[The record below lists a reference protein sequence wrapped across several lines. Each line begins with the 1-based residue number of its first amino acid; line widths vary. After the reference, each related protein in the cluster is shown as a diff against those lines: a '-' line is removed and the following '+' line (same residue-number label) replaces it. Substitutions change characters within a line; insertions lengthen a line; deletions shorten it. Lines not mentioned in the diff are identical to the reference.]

1 MANAR
6 SHHSLSSGGVRSGR
20 VTDALPVG
28 WLDELREFLAIPSV
42 SADPAHATDVAR
54 AAEWVAGKVRALGG
68 AASVREDG
76 RLVVGE
82 IAGPPGAP
90 TVLVYGHY
98 DVQPP
103 APLELWE
110 SDPFAA
116 EARGEWLYAR
126 GVADD
131 KGQLWMQLEAIE
143 QLVEEGRPPVT
154 LRIVCDGE
162 EETGGDAIIRFLEED
177 DGPVDA
183 CVVLDGWMKTRSTP
197 EFVVATRGLVALD
210 VEVRTGDRD
219 LHSGHYGGT
228 ALNAIH
234 ALAQALTA
242 LLPRDGRLPEPLR
255 AGVSPPDD
263 DEVAGWRELPP
274 GSAELARV
282 GAVPLD
288 ERAAEEFYE
297 RVFVEP
303 SLDVTGILGGK
314 PGLRNTTLV
323 SHASAGI
330 TIRVAPGQDPAV
342 LAAAAEELL
351 RSGLPPGASLQIV
364 KADLTPP
371 AVLPRE
377 TPVLELARDAFES
390 VFGRRPLIVRVGG
403 TLPIT
408 AALAARRIPTVLAG
422 LALPDS
428 HTHSPNERMLL
439 ETFPLGVAAARE
451 TYRRIGARGGA
462 SD

>member
-1 MANAR
+1 MPE
-6 SHHSLSSGGVRSGR
+6 
-20 VTDALPVG
+20 ALPAA
-28 WLDELREFLAIPSV
+28 WLEELRGFLAIPSV
-42 SADPAHATDVAR
+42 SADPAHAPGVAR
-54 AAEWVAGKVRALGG
+54 AAEWVAEKVRSLGG
-68 AASVREDG
+68 EAEVRENG

-82 IAGPPGAP
+82 IAGPPDAP

-110 SDPFAA
+110 TDPFVA
-116 EARGEWLYAR
+116 EPRGEWLYAR

-131 KGQLWMQLEAIE
+131 KGQLWMQLKAIE
-143 QLVEEGRPPVT
+143 ELVAEREPPVT
-154 LRIVCDGE
+154 FRVVCDGE
-162 EETGGDAIIRFLEED
+162 EETGGDAIIRFLDSD

-183 CVVLDGWMKTRSTP
+183 CVVMDGWMKTRNTP
-197 EFVVATRGLVALD
+197 EFVVATRGLVAID

-242 LLPRDGRLPEPLR
+242 LFPRDGRLPEPLR
-255 AGVSPPDD
+255 AGVTPPSEAEAVD
-263 DEVAGWRELPP
+263 WLELPP
-274 GSAELARV
+274 GADELARV

-288 ERAAEEFYE
+288 ERADEDFYE

-323 SHASAGI
+323 SQASAGI
-330 TIRVAPGQDPAV
+330 TIRVAPGQDPEV
-342 LAAAAEELL
+342 LADAAEALL
-351 RSGLPPGASLQIV
+351 RDALPAGATLEV
-364 KADLTPP
+364 LARDLTPP
-371 AVLPRE
+371 AVLPRDTE
-377 TPVLELARDAFES
+377 VLALAQDAFEG

-408 AALAARRIPTVLAG
+408 AALASRGIPTVMAG

-451 TYRRIGARGGA
+451 TYRALATLAG
-462 SD
+462 

>member
-1 MANAR
+1 MT
-6 SHHSLSSGGVRSGR
+6 S
-20 VTDALPVG
+20 ALPDG
-28 WLDELREFLAIPSV
+28 WLDELADFLAIPSV
-42 SADPAHATDVAR
+42 SADSAHAADVAR
-54 AAEWVAGKVRALGG
+54 AAAWVANKVRALGG
-68 AASVREDG
+68 EAELREDG

-90 TVLVYGHY
+90 TILVYGHY

-110 SDPFAA
+110 SDPFSA
-116 EARGEWLYAR
+116 EIRGEWLYAR

-131 KGQLWMQLEAIE
+131 KGQLWMQLKAIE
-143 QLVEEGRPPVT
+143 ELLSEGAPPVT
-154 LRIVCDGE
+154 FRVVCDGE
-162 EETGGDAIIRFLEED
+162 EETGGNAIVRFLEQDTE
-177 DGPVDA
+177 PVDA
-183 CVVLDGWMKTRSTP
+183 CLVLDGWMKTRNTP
-197 EFVVATRGLVALD
+197 EFVVASRGLVAFD
-210 VEVRTGDRD
+210 VEVRTGERD

-234 ALAQALTA
+234 ALAEALTA
-242 LLPRDGRLPEPLR
+242 LFPRAGRLPEPLR
-255 AGVSPPDD
+255 AGVTQPSE

-274 GSAELARV
+274 GSEELARV
-282 GAVPLD
+282 GAPALD

-323 SHASAGI
+323 SRATAGI

-342 LAAAAEELL
+342 LATAAEQLL
-351 RSGLPPGASLQIV
+351 RDALPAGARLEIFNL
-364 KADLTPP
+364 DLTPP
-371 AVLPRE
+371 AVLPRDTE
-377 TPVLELARDAFES
+377 VLAVARDAFEG
-390 VFGRRPLIVRVGG
+390 VFGHRPLIVRVGG

-408 AALAARRIPTVLAG
+408 STLATRGIPTVLAG

-451 TYRRIGARGGA
+451 TYRAIGARAGA
-462 SD
+462 SR

>member
-1 MANAR
+1 
-6 SHHSLSSGGVRSGR
+6 
-20 VTDALPVG
+20 VTLPSD
-28 WLDELREFLAIPSV
+28 WLEDLADFLAIPSV
-42 SADPAHATDVAR
+42 SADPAHAADVAA
-54 AAEWVAGKVRALGG
+54 AAEWVAARVRHLGG
-68 AASVREDG
+68 LADTREDG

-103 APLELWE
+103 APLELWN

-116 EARGEWLYAR
+116 EVRGEWLYAR

-131 KGQLWMQLEAIE
+131 KGQLWMQLKAIE
-143 QLVEEGRPPVT
+143 EVLAEGPLPVN
-154 LRIVCDGE
+154 LRVVCDGE
-162 EETGGDAIIRFLEED
+162 EETGGDAIIRFLEADEA
-177 DGPVDA
+177 PVDA
-183 CVVLDGWMKTRSTP
+183 CIVLDGWMKTRNTP

-210 VEVRTGDRD
+210 VEVRTGERD

-234 ALAQALTA
+234 ALAQAVTA
-242 LLPRDGRLPEPLR
+242 ILPSGGRLPAPLR
-255 AGVSPPDD
+255 VGVQPASA
-263 DEVAGWRELPP
+263 DETEGWSALPP
-274 GSAELARV
+274 GEDELARV
-282 GAVPLD
+282 GAMPLD

-314 PGLRNTTLV
+314 PDMRNTTLV
-323 SHASAGI
+323 SRATAQI
-330 TIRVAPGQDPAV
+330 TIRVAPGQDAAKVASAAEHLVRDALPTGATLEV
-342 LAAAAEELL
+342 LA
-351 RSGLPPGASLQIV
+351 SDV
-364 KADLTPP
+364 TPP
-371 AVLPRE
+371 AVLPRH
-377 TPVLELARDAFES
+377 TPVLEAAQDAFEG

-408 AALAARRIPTVLAG
+408 AALAARGIPTVMAG

-451 TYRRIGARGGA
+451 TYRRIGSLSGA

>member
-1 MANAR
+1 VTA
-6 SHHSLSSGGVRSGR
+6 SH
-20 VTDALPVG
+20 LPSG
-28 WLDELREFLAIPSV
+28 WLEDLRDFLAIPSV
-42 SADPAHATDVAR
+42 SADPAHSGDVAR
-54 AAEWVAGKVRALGG
+54 AGEWVAERVRALGG
-68 AASVREDG
+68 EAELRDDG

-82 IAGPPGAP
+82 IAGRPGAP

-103 APLELWE
+103 APLDLWE

-116 EARGEWLYAR
+116 EVRGEWLYAR

-131 KGQLWMQLEAIE
+131 KGQLWMQLKAIE
-143 QLVEEGRPPVT
+143 ELVAAGPPPVT
-154 LRIVCDGE
+154 FRVACDGE
-162 EETGGDAIIRFLEED
+162 EETGGDAITRFLERDE
-177 DGPVDA
+177 GQVDA
-183 CVVLDGWMKTRSTP
+183 CVVLDGWMKRRNSP
-197 EFVVATRGLVALD
+197 EFVVASRGLVALD
-210 VEVRTGDRD
+210 VEVRTGERD

-242 LLPRDGRLPEPLR
+242 LFPTDGRLPEPLR
-255 AGVSPPDD
+255 AGVTPPSE
-263 DEVAGWRELPP
+263 DEASGWLELPP
-274 GSAELARV
+274 GAEELARV
-282 GAVPLD
+282 CAVPLD
-288 ERAAEEFYE
+288 ERADEDFYE

-303 SLDVTGILGGK
+303 SLDITGILGGK

-323 SHASAGI
+323 SRASAGI
-330 TIRVAPGQDPAV
+330 TIRVAPGQDPTV
-342 LAAAAEELL
+342 LADAAEALL
-351 RSGLPPGASLQIV
+351 REALPAGASLEIL
-364 KADLTPP
+364 ARDLTPP
-371 AVLPRE
+371 AVLPRDTE
-377 TPVLELARDAFES
+377 VLALARDAFEG

-408 AALAARRIPTVLAG
+408 AALASRGIPTVLAG

-451 TYRRIGARGGA
+451 TYRAVATLG
-462 SD
+462 

>member
-1 MANAR
+1 MR
-6 SHHSLSSGGVRSGR
+6 GE
-20 VTDALPVG
+20 LPAA
-28 WLDELREFLAIPSV
+28 WLDDLRAFLAIPSV
-42 SADPAHATDVAR
+42 SADPAHAGDVVR
-54 AAEWVAGKVRALGG
+54 AAEWVAARVRALGG
-68 AASVREDG
+68 VAEVREGG

-82 IAGPPGAP
+82 IAGPPDAP
-90 TVLVYGHY
+90 SVLVYGHY

-116 EARGEWLYAR
+116 DVRGEWLYAR

-131 KGQLWMQLEAIE
+131 KGQLWMQLKAIE
-143 QLVEEGRPPVT
+143 ELLASGPPPVT
-154 LRIVCDGE
+154 FRVVCDGE
-162 EETGGDAIIRFLEED
+162 EETGGDAIIRFLESD
-177 DGPVDA
+177 AGRVDA
-183 CVVLDGWMKTRSTP
+183 CVVLDGWMKTRNTP
-197 EFVVATRGLVALD
+197 ELVVATRGLVALD
-210 VEVRTGDRD
+210 VEVRTGERD

-242 LLPRDGRLPEPLR
+242 LFPRDGRLPEPLR
-255 AGVSPPDD
+255 AGVTAAPE
-263 DEVAGWRELPP
+263 DEVAGWSALPA
-274 GSAELARV
+274 GADEIARV
-282 GAVPLD
+282 GAAPLD
-288 ERAAEEFYE
+288 ARAAEEFYE

-323 SHASAGI
+323 SQASAGI

-342 LAAAAEELL
+342 LADAAVVLL
-351 RSGLPPGASLQIV
+351 RDALPAGATLTV
-364 KADLTPP
+364 VNADVTPP
-371 AVLPRE
+371 AVLPRD
-377 TPVLELARDAFES
+377 TPVLEAARDAFES

-408 AALAARRIPTVLAG
+408 AALAARGIPTVMAG

-451 TYRRIGARGGA
+451 TYERIGALGGA

>member
-1 MANAR
+1 MDE
-6 SHHSLSSGGVRSGR
+6 SL
-20 VTDALPVG
+20 PPG
-28 WLDELREFLAIPSV
+28 WFDELRELLAIPSV
-42 SADPAHATDVAR
+42 SAEPAHAQDVAR
-54 AAEWVAGKVRALGG
+54 AGEWVAERVRALGG
-68 AASVREDG
+68 VAELREDG

-82 IAGPPGAP
+82 IAGPPAAP

-110 SDPFAA
+110 SDPFSA
-116 EARGEWLYAR
+116 EVRGEWLYAR

-131 KGQLWMQLEAIE
+131 KGQLWMQLKAIE
-143 QLVEEGRPPVT
+143 ELLAEGAPPVT
-154 LRIVCDGE
+154 FRVVCDGE
-162 EETGGDAIIRFLEED
+162 EETGGDAIIRFLESD

-183 CVVLDGWMKTRSTP
+183 CVVLDGWMKTRNTP

-210 VEVRTGDRD
+210 VEVRTGERD

-242 LLPRDGRLPEPLR
+242 LFPRDGRLPEPLR
-255 AGVSPPDD
+255 AGVTQPSD

-274 GSAELARV
+274 GADELARV
-282 GAVPLD
+282 GAPPLD
-288 ERAAEEFYE
+288 ERAAEDFYE

-314 PGLRNTTLV
+314 PGVRNTTLV
-323 SHASAGI
+323 SRASAGI
-330 TIRVAPGQDPAV
+330 TIRVAPGQDPEV
-342 LAAAAEELL
+342 LATAAEELL
-351 RSGLPPGASLQIV
+351 RTALPAGATLQILARDV
-364 KADLTPP
+364 TPP
-371 AVLPRE
+371 AVLPRDTE
-377 TPVLELARDAFES
+377 VLALARDAFEG

-408 AALAARRIPTVLAG
+408 AALAARRIPTVMAG

-451 TYRRIGARGGA
+451 TYRALGARAGA
-462 SD
+462 SR

>member
-1 MANAR
+1 
-6 SHHSLSSGGVRSGR
+6 
-20 VTDALPVG
+20 VTLPAG
-28 WLDELREFLAIPSV
+28 WLEDLRDFLAIPSV
-42 SADPAHATDVAR
+42 SADPAHADDVAA
-54 AAEWVAGKVRALGG
+54 AAEWVVARVRRLGG
-68 AASVREDG
+68 DAEIREDG

-110 SDPFAA
+110 SDPFTA

-131 KGQLWMQLEAIE
+131 KGQLWMQLKAM
-143 QLVEEGRPPVT
+143 EELLAGGPPPVT
-154 LRIVCDGE
+154 FRVVCDGE
-162 EETGGDAIIRFLEED
+162 EETGGDAIIRFLQAD

-183 CVVLDGWMKTRSTP
+183 CVVLDGWMKTRNTP
-197 EFVVATRGLVALD
+197 ELVVATRGLVALD
-210 VEVRTGDRD
+210 VVVRTGERD

-234 ALAQALTA
+234 ALAQGLTG
-242 LLPRDGRLPEPLR
+242 LLPHGGRLPEPLR
-255 AGVSPPDD
+255 AGVSPAAA
-263 DEVAGWRELPP
+263 DEAEGWSALPP
-274 GSAELARV
+274 GAEELARV
-282 GAVPLD
+282 GAAPLD

-323 SHASAGI
+323 SRAEAGI
-330 TIRVAPGQDPAV
+330 TIRIAPGQDAQEI
-342 LAAAAEELL
+342 AAAAERLL
-351 RSGLPPGASLQIV
+351 RDALPAGATLEV
-364 KADLTPP
+364 AACDVTPP
-371 AVLPRE
+371 AVLPRD
-377 TPVLELARDAFES
+377 TPVLEAARDAFEG

-408 AALAARRIPTVLAG
+408 AALAARRIPTVMAG

-428 HTHSPNERMLL
+428 RTHSPNERMLL
-439 ETFPLGVAAARE
+439 ETFPLGVAAAAE
-451 TYRRIGARGGA
+451 TYRRIGARSGA

>member
-1 MANAR
+1 VAA
-6 SHHSLSSGGVRSGR
+6 SQ
-20 VTDALPVG
+20 LPSG
-28 WLDELREFLAIPSV
+28 WLEDLHDFLAIPSV
-42 SADPAHATDVAR
+42 SADPAHAGDITR
-54 AAEWVAGKVRALGG
+54 AAEWVAERVRALGG
-68 AASVREDG
+68 EAELREDG
-76 RLVVGE
+76 RLVIGE
-82 IAGPPGAP
+82 IAGLPGAP

-103 APLELWE
+103 APLDLWE

-116 EARGEWLYAR
+116 EVRGEWLYAR

-131 KGQLWMQLEAIE
+131 KGQLWMQLKAIE
-143 QLVEEGRPPVT
+143 DLVADGPLPVT
-154 LRIVCDGE
+154 FRVVCDGE
-162 EETGGDAIIRFLEED
+162 EETGGDAITGFLERDE
-177 DGPVDA
+177 GPVDA
-183 CVVLDGWMKTRSTP
+183 CVVLDGWMKRRNSP

-210 VEVRTGDRD
+210 VEVQTGQRD

-234 ALAQALTA
+234 ALADALTA
-242 LLPRDGRLPEPLR
+242 LFPRDGRLPEPLR
-255 AGVSPPDD
+255 AGVTPPSE
-263 DEVAGWRELPP
+263 DEASGWLELPP
-274 GSAELARV
+274 GAEELARV

-288 ERAAEEFYE
+288 ERADEDFYE

-303 SLDVTGILGGK
+303 SLDLTGILGGK

-323 SHASAGI
+323 SRASAGI
-330 TIRVAPGQDPAV
+330 TIRVAPGQDPDV
-342 LAAAAEELL
+342 LADAAEGLL
-351 RSGLPPGASLQIV
+351 RDALPAGASLEISSRE
-364 KADLTPP
+364 LTPP
-371 AVLPRE
+371 AVLPRDTE
-377 TPVLELARDAFES
+377 VLALARDAFER

-408 AALAARRIPTVLAG
+408 AALAAREIPTVLAG

-451 TYRRIGARGGA
+451 TYRAFATLG
-462 SD
+462 